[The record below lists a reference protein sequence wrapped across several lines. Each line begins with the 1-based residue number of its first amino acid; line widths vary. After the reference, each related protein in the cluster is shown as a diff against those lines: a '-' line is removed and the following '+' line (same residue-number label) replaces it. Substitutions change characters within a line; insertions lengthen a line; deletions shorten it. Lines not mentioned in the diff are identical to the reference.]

1 MPVDER
7 AIERLACAQMED
19 NRVER
24 GIENPFGGLMT
35 G

>member
-1 MPVDER
+1 MIVL
-7 AIERLACAQMED
+7 ERLACAQMED

-24 GIENPFGGLMT
+24 GIENQFGGLMT